1 MASNDNVAPQVST
14 RQGTVEGFREDGVAK
29 FFGIPFAKP
38 PVGDLRWRAPQ
49 PPEPWE
55 GVRATK
61 AFSAAPYQ
69 TIAIPASLRAD
80 GISEDCLYLNVWT
93 TTTSEDAKQPVLV
106 WFFGGG
112 NLRGAASVD
121 LYDGSELAKLGVTVV
136 TPNYRVGC
144 LGFLN
149 DEKMGANFA
158 IQDDVAALRWVQ
170 DNISAFGGDPS
181 RVLIFGNSA
190 GAVAVRSLIEC
201 REARGLFQ
209 RAFMQSAGF
218 DDPANGQGWSHD
230 RSRDATERL
239 WDALGTRDP
248 GTLRSLPIE
257 TIGAA
262 AHPLS
267 GIFADKTQVHT
278 PLNLVW
284 MPTPDGDVLRE
295 DEPGWPDDVPLL
307 VGCTENEARWTLS
320 PTEAYTPELLA
331 NMCRQLAGSR
341 AEEVL
346 AILDKGGGSVFEKL
360 DRLYT
365 MAVWTEPAYAMM
377 QRFAAKGRSTIYYMH
392 FKRSGPEAVVSERL
406 AQHGA
411 PVVYMFGTLTD
422 DGSYDDVDAR
432 ISREM
437 MTAIVEFAKTGVP
450 RSSGGQEWPRF
461 DPAQPRQMTIGD
473 SISVGI
479 YKVTPLLRAINA
491 QRTDEMA
498 DDDAWDT
505 NATLAGVA

>member
-1 MASNDNVAPQVST
+1 MNAALTGSPPRVTTQ
-14 RQGTVEGFREDGVAK
+14 QGELEGFVEEGVAK
-29 FFGIPFAKP
+29 FFGIPFAQP
-38 PVGDLRWRAPQ
+38 PVDERRWRAPE
-49 PPEPWE
+49 PPVAWE
-55 GVRATK
+55 GVREAK

-93 TTTSEDAKQPVLV
+93 GTTDPAARQPVLV

-144 LGFLN
+144 FGFLN
-149 DEKMGANFA
+149 DATMGANFA
-158 IQDDVAALRWVQ
+158 IQDDVAALRWVR
-170 DNISAFGGDPS
+170 DNIAAFGGDPDC
-181 RVLIFGNSA
+181 VTVFGNSA

-201 REARGLFQ
+201 PEARGLYH
-209 RAFMQSAGF
+209 RAYMQSAGF
-218 DDPANGQGWSHD
+218 DDPASGKGWSHD
-230 RSRDATERL
+230 RSRAATEQL

-248 GTLRSLPIE
+248 AELRALPVE

-262 AHPLS
+262 SHPLS
-267 GIFADKTQVHT
+267 GIFADKDQVHT

-284 MPTPDGDVLRE
+284 MPVIDGTVLCD

-307 VGCTENEARWTLS
+307 VSCTENEGRWTLS
-320 PTEAYTPELLA
+320 PTENYTPELLA
-331 NMCRQLAGSR
+331 NMCRHLAGER
-341 AEEVL
+341 ADEVL

-365 MAVWTEPAYAMM
+365 MAVWTEPAYTMLK
-377 QRFAAKGRSTIYYMH
+377 RFAANGRNALYYAH

-406 AQHGA
+406 AQHGS
-411 PVVYMFGTLTD
+411 PVAYLFGTLTD

-437 MTAIVEFAKTGVP
+437 MAALVEFARTGVP

-461 DPAQPRQMTIGD
+461 DPAQPRQTTIGD
-473 SISVGI
+473 SIAAGI
-479 YKVTPLLRAINA
+479 YRVTPLLRAINGL
-491 QRTDEMA
+491 R
-498 DDDAWDT
+498 DDRAGDAHWD
-505 NATLAGVA
+505 AGAALAGAD